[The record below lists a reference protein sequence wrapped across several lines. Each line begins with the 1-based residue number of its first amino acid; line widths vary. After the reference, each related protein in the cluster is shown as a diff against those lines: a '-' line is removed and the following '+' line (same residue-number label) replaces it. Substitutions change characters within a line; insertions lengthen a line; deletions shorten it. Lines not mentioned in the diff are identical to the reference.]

1 MKRPNVAEIF
11 KKYRRQLFSFIRYR
25 TSEDEAED
33 ILQDVFLRFI
43 QADNV
48 SPINQVSSWLFQ
60 TARNK
65 IIDNGRKCKEE
76 RMPEI
81 VIQQDGDTFMQQVTD
96 FLIDEEQSPE
106 KEYLKSVVWEELEK
120 ALYELPEE
128 QRYVFEQTELNGL
141 TFIELSEMCKT
152 PVNTLISR
160 KHYAVRYLR
169 KRLKNIYE
177 SLIYEE

>member
-1 MKRPNVAEIF
+1 MKRHNVAEIF

-106 KEYLKSVVWEELEK
+106 KEYLKSVVWENWKKLI
-120 ALYELPEE
+120 YELPEE
-128 QRYVFEQTELNGL
+128 QRYVFEPNWNEWPYIYRIYPKCVRRREYFDFSENIMPSDIFVSGL
-141 TFIELSEMCKT
+141 K
-152 PVNTLISR
+152 ISMN
-160 KHYAVRYLR
+160 H
-169 KRLKNIYE
+169 
-177 SLIYEE
+177 

>member
-1 MKRPNVAEIF
+1 MKRHNVAEIF

-81 VIQQDGDTFMQQVTD
+81 VIQQDGDTFMQQVPD

-120 ALYELPEE
+120 ALYEL
-128 QRYVFEQTELNGL
+128 
-141 TFIELSEMCKT
+141 
-152 PVNTLISR
+152 
-160 KHYAVRYLR
+160 
-169 KRLKNIYE
+169 
-177 SLIYEE
+177 SLIHI

>member
-1 MKRPNVAEIF
+1 MKRHNVAEIF

-65 IIDNGRKCKEE
+65 IIDNGRKCKEG
-76 RMPEI
+76 RCSRSSKSSGNHGSQKNFRADSDVPSAS
-81 VIQQDGDTFMQQVTD
+81 DT
-96 FLIDEEQSPE
+96 
-106 KEYLKSVVWEELEK
+106 
-120 ALYELPEE
+120 
-128 QRYVFEQTELNGL
+128 
-141 TFIELSEMCKT
+141 EMFC
-152 PVNTLISR
+152 
-160 KHYAVRYLR
+160 
-169 KRLKNIYE
+169 
-177 SLIYEE
+177 

>member
-1 MKRPNVAEIF
+1 MKRHNVAEIF
-11 KKYRRQLFSFIRYR
+11 KKYRRHLFSFIRYR

-141 TFIELSEMCKT
+141 TFIEFSEMCKT

>member
-1 MKRPNVAEIF
+1 MKRHNVAEIF

-96 FLIDEEQSPE
+96 FFDRRGAIP
-106 KEYLKSVVWEELEK
+106 
-120 ALYELPEE
+120 
-128 QRYVFEQTELNGL
+128 
-141 TFIELSEMCKT
+141 
-152 PVNTLISR
+152 
-160 KHYAVRYLR
+160 R
-169 KRLKNIYE
+169 KRISEKRCVGRIGKSSLRITRRTKIRVRANGIEWPYIYR
-177 SLIYEE
+177 IIRNV

>member
-1 MKRPNVAEIF
+1 MKRHNVAEIF

-120 ALYELPEE
+120 AL
-128 QRYVFEQTELNGL
+128 
-141 TFIELSEMCKT
+141 
-152 PVNTLISR
+152 
-160 KHYAVRYLR
+160 
-169 KRLKNIYE
+169 
-177 SLIYEE
+177 

>member
-1 MKRPNVAEIF
+1 MKRHNVAEIF

-106 KEYLKSVVWEELEK
+106 KD
-120 ALYELPEE
+120 LYELPEE

>member
-1 MKRPNVAEIF
+1 
-11 KKYRRQLFSFIRYR
+11 
-25 TSEDEAED
+25 
-33 ILQDVFLRFI
+33 
-43 QADNV
+43 
-48 SPINQVSSWLFQ
+48 
-60 TARNK
+60 
-65 IIDNGRKCKEE
+65 
-76 RMPEI
+76 MPET
-81 VIQQDGDTFMQQVTD
+81 VIRQDGDTFMQQVTD

-152 PVNTLISR
+152 PMNTLISR

>member
-1 MKRPNVAEIF
+1 MNKVITVTSPLLPPLEE
-11 KKYRRQLFSFIRYR
+11 FIPYL
-25 TSEDEAED
+25 ED
-33 ILQDVFLRFI
+33 IWRRK
-43 QADNV
+43 
-48 SPINQVSSWLFQ
+48 WL
-60 TARNK
+60 TN
-65 IIDNGRKCKEE
+65 NGFYH
-76 RMPEI
+76 
-81 VIQQDGDTFMQQVTD
+81 Q
-96 FLIDEEQSPE
+96 
-106 KEYLKSVVWEELEK
+106 ELEK